1 MIGLTRAARCYP
13 ACCDSAHAG
22 NHMQADLA
30 EEQSVKDRAEVRT
43 AMWLFRLHQSC
54 IVSLVAAML
63 VQAKLAKS
71 TAEADGLRVR
81 VCELLS

>member
-13 ACCDSAHAG
+13 ACYDSAHAG

-30 EEQSVKDRAEVRT
+30 QAQAVKDRAEVRT
-43 AMWLFRLHQSC
+43 AAMPLILLC

-81 VCELLS
+81 VCVVLS